1 MSEEH
6 FPQKEINVPNNE
18 NNLEENKN
26 SSLNQQNKETEKN
39 GQMNIEEEK
48 EGIKLGQYI
57 LTPLQSIIINKK
69 MPFGFK
75 LETEENILKS
85 MEALKNQAK
94 KSKNSSKKNK
104 NSGKNKEMLG
114 LGLYKNGG
122 TIPTKKRNQNLDNLP
137 NGVSEEM
144 AKIYKKCKK
153 GLDRMKEMKYY
164 NMYYEPRKPDEPCLA
179 NIEKKLNNYE
189 YKSLYDFIMDVRKI
203 WNYHFN
209 SDKSNNE
216 ITSKMSDEWEKI
228 CADLENSNNEMSVG
242 NIKKRTDRIS
252 KECHELKHNVIG
264 ENLPAPI
271 KRNNQ
276 QINEDNKPMTVE
288 EKNKLGNDIRTLNKE
303 QLKGIINILSEN
315 NTVPKSKY
323 FEFDI
328 DKLTPK
334 KLRELEKYV
343 KKCLAS
349 NNNKNN
355 TSNNPHN
362 KNINKSNQKETQ
374 VNKTNNKLN
383 NNNSQNQIQNQNQN
397 QNQALLKS
405 NSKNEN
411 RTQENKNDQSPNRKI
426 KQSNKKTD
434 KKNDSLSDSDSFSSD
449 SSLSN

>member
-6 FPQKEINVPNNE
+6 FSQKEINEPNNE
-18 NNLEENKN
+18 NNQEENKN
-26 SSLNQQNKETEKN
+26 NSLNQQNKETEKN
-39 GQMNIEEEK
+39 APMNIEEEK
-48 EGIKLGQYI
+48 EEIKLGQYI

-69 MPFGFK
+69 MPYGFK

-122 TIPTKKRNQNLDNLP
+122 MMPSKKRNQNIDNIP
-137 NGVSEEM
+137 NGVSDEII
-144 AKIYKKCKK
+144 KIYKKCKR

-164 NMYYEPRKPDEPCLA
+164 NMYYEPKKPEEPCIA

-203 WNYHFN
+203 WSHHFN
-209 SDKSNNE
+209 SDNSNNE

-228 CADLENSNNEMSVG
+228 CTDLENSNNEMSVG

-252 KECHELKHNVIG
+252 KEYHEFKDNVIR
-264 ENLPAPI
+264 ENLPVPI
-271 KRNNQ
+271 KKNIQ

-288 EKNKLGNDIRTLNKE
+288 EKNKLGNDIRALNKE
-303 QLKGIINILSEN
+303 QLKGIISILSEN
-315 NTVPKSKY
+315 NTAPKSKY

-343 KKCLAS
+343 KKCLSS
-349 NNNKNN
+349 NSNKNN

-362 KNINKSNQKETQ
+362 KNTNKLNQKEGQVNKSNS
-374 VNKTNNKLN
+374 KLN
-383 NNNSQNQIQNQNQN
+383 NTQAQNQNQN
-397 QNQALLKS
+397 QNQAILKS
-405 NSKNEN
+405 NNKNEN
-411 RTQENKNDQSPNRKI
+411 KTQENKNDQSANKKI
-426 KQSNKKTD
+426 KQSNKKSP
-434 KKNDSLSDSDSFSSD
+434 KKNDSFSDSDSMSSD